1 MSRPHLLV
9 DVSQYVSHPVT
20 SGVQR
25 TLWQLARRWTGDLV
39 DALFA
44 VRVDDEMVIVDRQ
57 SFSELLGTA
66 FTADGPPGAEAL
78 PTAVSVLDAMRREQV
93 LSLPVDAVD
102 VHFDGICSRSRPT
115 GRTP

>member
-9 DVSQYVSHPVT
+9 DVSQYVGHPVT

-93 LSLPVDAVD
+93 LSRPSMPWTCTSTR
-102 VHFDGICSRSRPT
+102 ICSQSRPT